1 MLEPRRDVSRELD
14 IDRVCRDARDDK
26 RYNGFPAC
34 PGRIGGEGGHKLG
47 EEESFSLARRWIRGK
62 FSARD
67 RRNSIVEDGAAG
79 KQRRVKFLSGWILAG
94 GRIGRSND
102 SRKVFYL
109 PGLRLTSDPPPRPPR
124 IPGSEGS
131 PSKSDAE
138 SFPRF
143 DSHDCTYTN
152 NRVPFLPRETSRER
166 HLKILQWRRR
176 SEIEG
181 PRSKILFALGVRAQL
196 SIRFSNGYVSSSVRE
211 KNENAKDSFSSFFI
225 LGRAIHGK
233 ISNRVE

>member
-1 MLEPRRDVSRELD
+1 MSRKNRR
-14 IDRVCRDARDDK
+14 
-26 RYNGFPAC
+26 
-34 PGRIGGEGGHKLG
+34 GGGCKLG

-94 GRIGRSND
+94 GRIRRSND

-109 PGLRLTSDPPPRPPR
+109 PGLRLTSDLPPRPPR

-176 SEIEG
+176 SEVENFIR
-181 PRSKILFALGVRAQL
+181 PRCSGAAVDSFQQRIRFLVRA
-196 SIRFSNGYVSSSVRE
+196 GE
-211 KNENAKDSFSSFFI
+211 K
-225 LGRAIHGK
+225 
-233 ISNRVE
+233 

>member
-1 MLEPRRDVSRELD
+1 MMCSNNARRRDVSRELD

-94 GRIGRSND
+94 GRIRRSND

-109 PGLRLTSDPPPRPPR
+109 PGLRLTSDLPPRPPR

-211 KNENAKDSFSSFFI
+211 KNENAKDSFSSSFLF
-225 LGRAIHGK
+225 
-233 ISNRVE
+233 

>member
-1 MLEPRRDVSRELD
+1 MLESRRDVSRELD

-109 PGLRLTSDPPPRPPR
+109 PGLRLTSDLPLLGRPGFPGRKVRPRNRTP
-124 IPGSEGS
+124 S
-131 PSKSDAE
+131 PSL
-138 SFPRF
+138 
-143 DSHDCTYTN
+143 DSIHTIVRIRIIGCLFFQGK
-152 NRVPFLPRETSRER
+152 RVARDT
-166 HLKILQWRRR
+166 
-176 SEIEG
+176 
-181 PRSKILFALGVRAQL
+181 
-196 SIRFSNGYVSSSVRE
+196 
-211 KNENAKDSFSSFFI
+211 
-225 LGRAIHGK
+225 
-233 ISNRVE
+233 